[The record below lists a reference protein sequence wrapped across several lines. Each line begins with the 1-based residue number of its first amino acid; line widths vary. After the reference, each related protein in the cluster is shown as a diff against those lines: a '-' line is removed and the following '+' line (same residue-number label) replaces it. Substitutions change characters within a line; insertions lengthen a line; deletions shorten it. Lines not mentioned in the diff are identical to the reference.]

1 MWMTNMENE
10 MRKLLSRCSPGRA
23 MHSQERWWGDPG
35 TKGRMLIIKEGAV
48 QSEKGADLSKG
59 AVCCDEG
66 GWSVCW
72 WPQGNLRC
80 WVLGTC
86 TLSAETIEEVTHAW
100 RAGSILFVLF
110 LISSS
115 VFFYFV
121 CVCMF
126 VRVCTWSTRS
136 FLDSS
141 IFWLPLELTNEQC
154 LLGLTNEK
162 FPLGVTNGKFPLCL
176 TNKMFF
182 FAPD

>member
-10 MRKLLSRCSPGRA
+10 MRKLLSRCSLGRA

-35 TKGRMLIIKEGAV
+35 TKGRMLIMKEGAV

-59 AVCCDEG
+59 AACCDEG

-72 WPQGNLRC
+72 WPQGNSRF

-121 CVCMF
+121 CVCVCACACVRACAHGPRDPTWTPLYLLTSFRFGQWAMSSGFNQWKVSFRRDQWEVSF
-126 VRVCTWSTRS
+126 V
-136 FLDSS
+136 FD
-141 IFWLPLELTNEQC
+141 Q
-154 LLGLTNEK
+154 
-162 FPLGVTNGKFPLCL
+162 
-176 TNKMFF
+176 
-182 FAPD
+182 